1 MVKLVAI
8 YSPPDDAQAFENHYR
23 EVHTPLVRKM
33 PGLKKLE
40 VSRFFGAPQGDARYY
55 MMAEMYFADKDA
67 LFAALKSDEGKAAGK
82 DLMGFA
88 GKCVHMMFSD
98 VTEETF

>member
-8 YSPPDDAQAFENHYR
+8 YAPPDDTQAFENHYR

-40 VSRFFGAPQGDARYY
+40 LSRFFGSPGGKPRYY
-55 MMAEMYFADKDA
+55 MMAEMYFEDKDV

>member
-1 MVKLVAI
+1 MVKLVAL
-8 YSPPDDAQAFENHYR
+8 YAPPDDIQEFENHYR

-40 VSRFFGAPQGDARYY
+40 VSRFFGAPGGKPRYY
-55 MMAEMYFADKDA
+55 MMAEMYFEDKDA
-67 LFAALKSDEGKAAGK
+67 LFASVNSPDGKAAGK

-98 VTEETF
+98 VTEETC

>member
-8 YSPPDDAQAFENHYR
+8 YTTPEDVPSFENHYR
-23 EVHTPLVRKM
+23 DIHAPLVRKM
-33 PGLKKLE
+33 PGLEKLE

-67 LFAALKSDEGKAAGK
+67 LFAALKSDAGKAAGK

-98 VTEETF
+98 VTEENF

>member
-8 YSPPDDAQAFENHYR
+8 YAPPDDMETFENHYR
-23 EVHTPLVRKM
+23 EVHTPLVMKM

-55 MMAEMYFADKDA
+55 MMAEMYFPDKDA

-88 GKCVHMMFSD
+88 GNCVHMMFSD